1 MGAFPR
7 RVRPTLVGP
16 GELCLVGASI
26 RLSLRALDLVVTMA
40 APVRRRTT
48 DQGDTPRRDG
58 RMQRVERVIERAH
71 QRRRASDLA
80 DARANRAAQR
90 GDLVALWVAS
100 GQAEAAR
107 RRREE
112 WARRHGAREEAP
124 VPVRP
129 AG

>member
-1 MGAFPR
+1 MH
-7 RVRPTLVGP
+7 
-16 GELCLVGASI
+16 
-26 RLSLRALDLVVTMA
+26 
-40 APVRRRTT
+40 RRTT

-58 RMQRVERVIERAH
+58 RMPRVERVIERAH

-112 WARRHGAREEAP
+112 WARRHSAREEAQ